1 MKLDPAKL
9 LGPLVALIVLVL
21 ILQQTTSALRASGTW
36 SRGETAAAAPDP
48 YAPLESLIARRDASP
63 VLRDP
68 FSFARVAAPA
78 TAQRPQQKP
87 KPVAVA
93 LARPVL
99 TAIVWDN
106 DPRATV
112 RWSDRD
118 FTVRAG
124 SLFDDFRVV
133 SITRDQVVLERGG
146 ETIALQLPRRKG
158 E

>member
-1 MKLDPAKL
+1 MRLDPAKL

-21 ILQQTTSALRASGTW
+21 ILQQTTSALRASGSW
-36 SRGETAAAAPDP
+36 SRSGAAAAAPDP
-48 YAPLESLIARRDASP
+48 YAPLERLIARRDASP

-68 FSFARVAAPA
+68 FAFARVAGPA
-78 TAQRPQQKP
+78 AAQRPQQRP

-93 LARPVL
+93 PARPVL

-112 RWSDRD
+112 RWSDHD
-118 FTVRAG
+118 YTVRAG
-124 SLFDDFRVV
+124 SLFDDFRVM

-146 ETIALQLPRRKG
+146 ETITLQLPRRKG